1 MFGRYGGG
9 KNEKP
14 CLYKCMI
21 YAAVYDINING
32 QEINCNP
39 IWTSERIYRLQEVIL
54 LHFRKIT
61 VLICGNGEHLVG
73 SGAEEGRKLAK

>member
-39 IWTSERIYRLQEVIL
+39 I
-54 LHFRKIT
+54 
-61 VLICGNGEHLVG
+61 
-73 SGAEEGRKLAK
+73 